1 MDTFRAERRVEEM
14 RRMSENLI
22 NRTNMNIESR
32 RTSAQF
38 KEAERCPP
46 PNIKTQTRFEP
57 VTPAQAKEYNHRNR
71 AEHFAQPE
79 YRHDQMHQ
87 HHYENE
93 HKNNNSNPIGGL
105 LDGFLGDGK
114 KVDQDKIIII
124 MLIILLARQGAD
136 IKLLL
141 ALGYIIM

>member
-22 NRTNMNIESR
+22 NRTNKSIDSR

-38 KEAERCPP
+38 KEAEYCPP
-46 PNIKTQTRFEP
+46 PNIKTRTRFEP
-57 VTPAQAKEYNHRNR
+57 VTPAQAQEYNRRNR
-71 AEHFAQPE
+71 PEHTSE
-79 YRHDQMHQ
+79 HDQRHE
-87 HHYENE
+87 HHHENE
-93 HKNNNSNPIGGL
+93 YENNNSSPIGGL

-114 KVDQDKIIII
+114 KIDQDKIIII

-136 IKLLL
+136 LKLLL
-141 ALGYIIM
+141 ALGYIII